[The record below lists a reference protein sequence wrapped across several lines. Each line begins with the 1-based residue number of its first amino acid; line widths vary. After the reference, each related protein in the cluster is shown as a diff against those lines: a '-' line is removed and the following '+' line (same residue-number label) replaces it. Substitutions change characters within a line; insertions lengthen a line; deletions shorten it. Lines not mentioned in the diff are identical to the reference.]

1 MKKIFTIIFAISVS
15 ATMAQDI
22 AMQVVASAGG
32 YFENTNAGIS
42 MSWTLG
48 EVAYTTLSSS
58 EYIIT
63 QGFQQGDL
71 FSTDIENPDI
81 TSTDIKIYPNPASEK
96 VYIETLSENNKG
108 NSTIELFDITGR
120 RVEHRIVKL
129 EESTPYTLPVS
140 SLKPGIYLIKITFDN
155 SKSTKV
161 FKLIKE

>member
-1 MKKIFTIIFAISVS
+1 
-15 ATMAQDI
+15 MAQDI

-63 QGFQQGDL
+63 QGFQQGNL

>member
-1 MKKIFTIIFAISVS
+1 MKKIFTIIFALSVS